1 MCVIL
6 YKSIRNKTIIKM
18 SKSEEENPVL
28 QCFRNFDKEG
38 KGYLTLDEF
47 TSILTNLGDKFS
59 EEEVDALYKEMGPL
73 KKDKIDYEEFVSF
86 WEKL

>member
-6 YKSIRNKTIIKM
+6 YKSKRNKTIIKM

-47 TSILTNLGDKFS
+47 TSILTRS
-59 EEEVDALYKEMGPL
+59 EAHTS
-73 KKDKIDYEEFVSF
+73 EFQS
-86 WEKL
+86 LRRISSMPSSA

>member
-1 MCVIL
+1 
-6 YKSIRNKTIIKM
+6 M
-18 SKSEEENPVL
+18 SKSDVEAQEENPVL

-59 EEEVDALYKEMGPL
+59 EEEVECC
-73 KKDKIDYEEFVSF
+73 FSQR
-86 WEKL
+86 

>member
-1 MCVIL
+1 
-6 YKSIRNKTIIKM
+6 M
-18 SKSEEENPVL
+18 SQQEENPVL

-38 KGYLTLDEF
+38 RGYLTLDEF

-59 EEEVDALYKEMGPL
+59 EDEVDALYKEMGDL
-73 KKDKIDYEEFVSF
+73 KKDKIHYEDFVAY